1 MKLVFCAT
9 LAVVS
14 CQIYF
19 PTDELEEKII
29 ASTYHRDRNLP
40 DNKSAI
46 NIDAS
51 VARSISKLTLDV
63 NRAQLQLPNLVFSPV
78 SIAGVLALVLLGSIG
93 PTFNEIVNFMG
104 FNEGFNIKNDN
115 IEVHRQLGRISSE
128 VERNSGSNDVTLYK
142 TAIFVQDDYP
152 IRKEYQQAAD
162 YFYKSSIINLN
173 FQSNPSLA
181 QRYINNWVSNNTNG
195 IIPTLLDDV
204 PDSSTKAII
213 TSTLYFKGAWDKP
226 FYRGGSNWKP
236 FYTNGRRNRSDRMVT
251 LMYNGG
257 DFPYYKDNNLN
268 IEILGLPYK
277 GGNTMYVILP
287 QESTADRLRQLENY
301 LTPTDI
307 ERLVSSTRSTEVI
320 IAFPK
325 MKVVNTINLAQTMR
339 NLGLR
344 SLFDP
349 RTSNLALLT
358 PGFTTRFGGIFRPAP
373 TTTTTTQQPT
383 SDWANQ
389 LIFTR
394 FGDQRDCRRVYDFYT
409 NTFRCGEPRQKRAA
423 QFEFLDK
430 LQNEYKRFSL
440 NPQQANPGL
449 YADEFIHKTL
459 IDITEEGTEAAAV
472 SGIGINRS
480 GGQVTFKCDVPFLFF
495 IYQHN
500 TKMILFWGSIT
511 SPEPSVPTG
520 GVNNSNRVKHFLES
534 IQN

>member
-1 MKLVFCAT
+1 MKLVLCAT

-19 PTDELEEKII
+19 PTDELEEKIL
-29 ASTYHRDRNLP
+29 AYPYNRNQNLP
-40 DNKSAI
+40 NNTAI
-46 NIDAS
+46 NLEVSI
-51 VARSISKLTLDV
+51 ARSITKLTLNV
-63 NRAQLQLPNLVFSPV
+63 NRAKLQLPNLVFSPV

-93 PTFNEIVNFMG
+93 QTFNEIVNFMG

-115 IEVHRQLGRISSE
+115 IEVHRQLGRISSA

-142 TAIFVQDDYP
+142 TAIFVQEDYP

-181 QRYINNWVSNNTNG
+181 QRYINNWVLNNTNG

-204 PDSSTKAII
+204 PDPNTKAIV
-213 TSTLYFKGAWDKP
+213 TSTLYFKGV
-226 FYRGGSNWKP
+226 NWKP
-236 FYTNGRRNRSDRMVT
+236 FYTNGRKNKSDRMAM

-287 QESTADRLRQLENY
+287 HESNADKLRQLENY
-301 LTPTDI
+301 LTPADI
-307 ERLVSSTRSTEVI
+307 ERLVSSTRSTEVV

-325 MKVVNTINLAQTMR
+325 MKVVNTLNLAQTMR
-339 NLGLR
+339 NLGLK

-349 RTSNLALLT
+349 RSSNLALLT

-373 TTTTTTQQPT
+373 TTTSQPL
-383 SDWANQ
+383 SNWANQ

-394 FGDQRDCRRVYDFYT
+394 FSDQSNCQRVYDFYT
-409 NTFRCGEPRQKRAA
+409 KTFRCNESRQRRAT
-423 QFEFLDK
+423 QLEFLDK
-430 LQNEYKRFSL
+430 LQNEYQRFSL

-449 YADEFIHKTL
+449 YADEFVHKTL

-480 GGQVTFKCDVPFLFF
+480 GGKVTFKCDVPFLFF
-495 IYQHN
+495 IYQNN

-511 SPEPSVPTG
+511 SPEPSVPTSD
-520 GVNNSNRVKHFLES
+520 VNNSK
-534 IQN
+534 